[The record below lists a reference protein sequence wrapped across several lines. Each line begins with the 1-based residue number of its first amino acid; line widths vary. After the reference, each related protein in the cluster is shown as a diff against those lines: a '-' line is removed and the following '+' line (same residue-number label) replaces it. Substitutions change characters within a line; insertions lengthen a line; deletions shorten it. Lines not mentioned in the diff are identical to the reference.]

1 MLRINELKLPLDH
14 AAEDLPMAICAR
26 LKIDAADLTRFQI
39 FRRGNDA
46 RKKHAILLTYV
57 VDCVVANEAE
67 VLARFADDQNV
78 KPTPD

>member
-14 AAEDLPMAICAR
+14 AAEDLSVAICTR
-26 LKIDAADLTRFQI
+26 LGIEAADLERFQI

-57 VDCVVANEAE
+57 VDCVVKNEAGTE
-67 VLARFADDQNV
+67 NKILA
-78 KPTPD
+78 TTM